1 MLDPGITGLLH
12 AWRQG
17 DERAFETVLPLV
29 YDELRRIARRQL
41 GRERAGHTL
50 EPTALVNEV
59 YLRLVDARQVEWKDR
74 LHFFAI
80 ASRIMRRVLVDAARA
95 RQAGKRGGG
104 VAMVPLE
111 ESDVRSAERAA
122 DLLALDDALES
133 LAVLDARKG
142 RVVELRVFAGLSLD
156 ETAAALGVSA
166 DTVTRDWKFATSWL
180 RRELTSGTDG

>member
-1 MLDPGITGLLH
+1 MTDTGITDLLH

-17 DERAFETVLPLV
+17 DARAFEAVLPLV

-59 YLRLVDARQVEWKDR
+59 YLRLVDVQQVEWRDR

-104 VAMVPLE
+104 APFVPLE
-111 ESDVRSAERAA
+111 EGDVRAAERAA
-122 DLLALDDALES
+122 HLLALDDALEA
-133 LAVLDARKG
+133 LAAVDARKG

-156 ETAAALGVSA
+156 ETATALDVSP

-180 RRELTSGTDG
+180 RRELTGRS

>member
-1 MLDPGITGLLH
+1 MADTGITGLLH

-17 DERAFETVLPLV
+17 DEGAFETVLPLV
-29 YDELRRIARRQL
+29 YDELRRIARRHL

-59 YLRLVDARQVEWKDR
+59 YLRLVDARQVAWRDR
-74 LHFFAI
+74 LHFFAL

-104 VAMVPLE
+104 VAVVPLE
-111 ESDVRSAERAA
+111 EGDARAAERGA
-122 DLLALDDALES
+122 DLLALDDALEA
-133 LAVLDARKG
+133 LAAVDARKG

-156 ETAAALGVSA
+156 ETAEALGVSP
-166 DTVTRDWKFATSWL
+166 DTVARDWKFATSWL
-180 RRELTSGTDG
+180 RRELTGRT